1 MRKIAR
7 KSDRKTKVMPKIPE
21 ALEMLKEALPV
32 FEESKV
38 RTMCLGARKVTIEV
52 GTR

>member
-1 MRKIAR
+1 MRKTAR
-7 KSDRKTKVMPKIPE
+7 TKSGKKQKVSIPE
-21 ALEMLKEALPV
+21 DLEKLKESIPV

-38 RTMCLGARKVTIEV
+38 RTDCLGARKVTIEV

>member
-7 KSDRKTKVMPKIPE
+7 KSDRKTKVMPKI
-21 ALEMLKEALPV
+21 LEDLVMLREALPV

-38 RTMCLGARKVTIEV
+38 KTICLGARKVTIEV
-52 GTR
+52 GIR